1 MARKKILIVDDE
13 ADLVELL
20 KTELEASG
28 YDVIAALD
36 GEQGVQKALLEK
48 PDLLILDIMMPKMDG
63 YEVLSQL
70 RNNART
76 KHLPV
81 IILSAKGETY
91 SILDLQNLGATDY
104 LIKPFESEEFL
115 ETIQK
120 YLGGGHGFSAR
131 KIGGSEAP

>member
-1 MARKKILIVDDE
+1 MARKKVLIVDDE

-20 KTELEASG
+20 KTELEAGG
-28 YDVIAALD
+28 YDVLVALE
-36 GEQGVQKALLEK
+36 GEQGIQKALLEK
-48 PDLLILDIMMPKMDG
+48 PDLLILDIMMPKMNG
-63 YEVLSQL
+63 YEVLSRL
-70 RNNART
+70 RNNERT
-76 KHLPV
+76 KRLPV

-115 ETIQK
+115 SIIQR

-131 KIGGSEAP
+131 KISGSEIS